1 MPEEMTAKESSSF
14 ERNWRRRFEKRMRP
28 VADKLYWE
36 IIPGLKDI
44 SRVYPT
50 GLPLPLHV
58 ELGALDRELG
68 IDVIFTLENGMRLTC
83 QEKFA
88 APKFLPLQDVTVEYY
103 NDPVRRLPGD
113 WFNLACQ
120 LYFFGFASRDYRSF
134 DLWILVD
141 WTRTVWETSRGN
153 ISWEHM
159 PNTRNG
165 AMASFVRTF
174 IASLPRPCVLVT
186 NFSDAHQLR
195 S

>member
-1 MPEEMTAKESSSF
+1 MPYDTRDNSSSF

-28 VADKLYWE
+28 VADKLYRE
-36 IIPGLKDI
+36 IIPGLKEI
-44 SRVYPT
+44 SRSYPA
-50 GLPLPLHV
+50 GLPLPFHV

-68 IDVIFTLENGMRLTC
+68 IDVIFTLKNGMRLTC

-88 APKFLPLQDVTVEYY
+88 APEFLPLQDITVEYY

-120 LYFFGFASRDYRSF
+120 LYFFGFASRYYRSF

-141 WTRTVWETSRGN
+141 WTRTVWETVAGN

-159 PNTRNG
+159 PNTRDG

-186 NFSDAHQLR
+186 NFGDAH
-195 S
+195 